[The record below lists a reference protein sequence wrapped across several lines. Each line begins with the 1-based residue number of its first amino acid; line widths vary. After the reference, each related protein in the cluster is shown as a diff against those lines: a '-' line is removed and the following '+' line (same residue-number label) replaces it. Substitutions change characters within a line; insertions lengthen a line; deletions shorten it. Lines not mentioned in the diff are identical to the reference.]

1 MVIEKFEKVG
11 YISRVRLLKDIPQ
24 MYGGI
29 SAQES
34 FHRVLKQ
41 LVSSLGHRR
50 YPARQARENL
60 HSSLVA
66 NVCYCV
72 GLETDLIP

>member
-1 MVIEKFEKVG
+1 
-11 YISRVRLLKDIPQ
+11 VRLLEDIPQ
-24 MYGGI
+24 VYGGI

-41 LVSSLGHRR
+41 LVSSLGHSR

-66 NVCYCV
+66 NDFYCAS
-72 GLETDLIP
+72 LETDLIP